1 MTESYIIPEFDE
13 NGNFLSDDVK
23 ARIVEM
29 IESHIVPEFDENGNI
44 LRDDVKARI
53 VEMIEAHAPTPV
65 PSNPGPEIITV
76 EEGHPDLAG
85 TLAEPLPDDLP
96 VGSYLINE
104 PRFMGYRLSQK
115 TPFGWDIKD
124 FEWNHRYSY
133 PSSSTG
139 LRAWVM
145 RGDTPIGSGN
155 FWPTVTVTA
164 DSLHIGGNSSGMSF
178 TKGEVVKMVLEGPQY
193 DLAERIVVSRRF
205 ERNGPEGPEIVSHLL
220 SASTYGATV
229 EGEHISGLVVE
240 IVVGRDESTLWL
252 DATFG
257 LKSAPDVRATDET
270 YVPPSERV
278 EVEVPEPTFVEADDH
293 SSCTVTIPEAEG
305 VNWRLSFQYADAE
318 PGVYEVRMEDRQHFS
333 VSASAKKGY
342 YIKNDDATGVPWR
355 TAAKWDYSLGIPVTI
370 PMPEP
375 LNAAT
380 ENGQEGWIVRYPEVE
395 HASYYFTTGM
405 GPHVVKTVLAGDV
418 FTPLGR
424 LIQVEVTGL
433 PYYPTPSYVGRLQAD
448 GTIS

>member
-29 IESHIVPEFDENGNI
+29 IE
-44 LRDDVKARI
+44 
-53 VEMIEAHAPTPV
+53 AHAPSPE

-76 EEGHPDLAG
+76 EEGHPNLAG

-124 FEWNHRYSY
+124 FQASIRYSY
-133 PSSSTG
+133 GTSASGP
-139 LRAWVM
+139 RAWVM
-145 RGDTPIGSGN
+145 RGDTLIEPGY

-164 DSLHIGGNSSGMSF
+164 DSLRIEGNSSGMSF
-178 TKGEVVKMVLEGPQY
+178 TKGEVVKMVLEGPEY
-193 DLAERIVVSRRF
+193 SLAESIAVSRRF

-220 SASTYGATV
+220 SANTNGATV
-229 EGEHISGLVVE
+229 EGESISGLVVE

-257 LKSAPDVRATDET
+257 LKSAPDMLVTDET

-278 EVEVPEPTFVEADDH
+278 EVEVPEPTYVEADDH
-293 SSCTVTIPEAEG
+293 LSCTVTIPEVEG
-305 VNWRLSFQYADAE
+305 ITWRLSHQYAAVE
-318 PGVYEVRMEDRQHFS
+318 PGVYEVQVTEAQSFDVTAAAQ
-333 VSASAKKGY
+333 KGY
-342 YIKNDDATGVPWR
+342 YIKNSDASGVPWR
-355 TAAKWDYSLGIPVTI
+355 TGVQWSYKLGIPVTA

-375 LNAAT
+375 LNAT
-380 ENGQEGWIVRYPEVE
+380 TVDGVEGWIVRYPEVE

-405 GPHVVKTVLAGDV
+405 YPTITTVLTGDA
-418 FTPLGR
+418 FTPIGK
-424 LIQVEVTGL
+424 QVRAKVTGL
-433 PYYPTPSYVGRLQAD
+433 PYYITNGSLGYLKAD